1 MIAAC
6 FRSAPSIL
14 PFRPQRPPE
23 VWLPGR
29 LAFRPAYTLLYSL
42 TPGLGGA
49 GVASHTTH
57 ACRLLGGLFFLHKMA
72 ATENTCCGHVIGK
85 GSLSA
90 LFLSIQ
96 TIFPRW
102 RITRAG
108 ITWLEKA
115 HCLLGEG
122 LWVGNGPALR
132 GREISLFPPSSQLYI
147 HGLFTL

>member
-57 ACRLLGGLFFLHKMA
+57 ACRFLGGLFFLHKMA

-85 GSLSA
+85 GSLSVRRGTVSWQRA
-90 LFLSIQ
+90 SSSWSRDITFSPFFSAIH
-96 TIFPRW
+96 
-102 RITRAG
+102 TRAVYS
-108 ITWLEKA
+108 I
-115 HCLLGEG
+115 
-122 LWVGNGPALR
+122 N
-132 GREISLFPPSSQLYI
+132 REIFQTSAN
-147 HGLFTL
+147 